1 MRPMCVV
8 SRGSIATHTH
18 SAHASQTLTVGDGL
32 HAEAQECV
40 QEVHDVVER
49 VLVDVVPHGLT
60 ELQLV
65 QLIQVGQA
73 VLGLYGEQ
81 GEQ

>member
-1 MRPMCVV
+1 M
-8 SRGSIATHTH
+8 
-18 SAHASQTLTVGDGL
+18 
-32 HAEAQECV
+32 

-65 QLIQVGQA
+65 QLVQVGQA

-81 GEQ
+81 EEQ